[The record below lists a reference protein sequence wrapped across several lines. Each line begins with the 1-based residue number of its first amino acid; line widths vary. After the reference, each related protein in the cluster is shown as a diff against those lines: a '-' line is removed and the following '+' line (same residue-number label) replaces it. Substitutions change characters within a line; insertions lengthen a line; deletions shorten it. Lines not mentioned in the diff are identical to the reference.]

1 MTRIWPGLLGTSQ
14 VVKPETILRWHRS
27 GFEAFWRWKSRSRVG
42 RPKLD
47 RELRDLI
54 RRMSGENPFWGAPR
68 IHGELLMATGDVVLR

>member
-54 RRMSGENPFWGAPR
+54 RRMSGENPFWVRLGS
-68 IHGELLMATGDVVLR
+68 MANC